1 MNNRQL
7 IKYAHIWVLVVLLA
21 CGLVAVAV
29 KGGMATR
36 DQNSNQ
42 NQNSNSNT
50 GSTQNRNANKSGK
63 AGNAGAKGEQTG
75 MATMSSQDR
84 NFLMDAAEGGM
95 MEVEL
100 GRIATQNGAS
110 DAVKQFGQ
118 KMVDDHGQANTEL
131 MSIATSK
138 GVTLPTELNEKHR
151 AQVTKLQG
159 MTGADF
165 DREYSKMMLSD
176 HNKDVAEFEK
186 QSTKGTDPDLKAF
199 AAKTL
204 PTLQQHLEMAKALP
218 ENMRSNSGNSNRS
231 GSRNSNSNMNRNSNG
246 NSNRP

>member
-1 MNNRQL
+1 MNNHQL
-7 IKYAHIWVLVVLLA
+7 IKYAHIWALAVLLA
-21 CGLVAVAV
+21 CGLVAIAV
-29 KGGMATR
+29 KGGIATR

-42 NQNSNSNT
+42 NSNSNT
-50 GSTQNRNANKSGK
+50 GSQNRNANRSANRNSG
-63 AGNAGAKGEQTG
+63 NTGAKGEQTG
-75 MATMSSQDR
+75 MATMTSQDR

-95 MEVEL
+95 LEVEL
-100 GRIATQNGAS
+100 GRVAAQKGTS
-110 DAVKQFGQ
+110 EAVKQFGQ

-138 GVTLPTELNEKHR
+138 GVTLPTELDEKHR
-151 AQVTKLQG
+151 AHVTKLSG
-159 MTGADF
+159 MTGAEF

-176 HNKDVAEFEK
+176 HNKDVSEFEK
-186 QSTKGTDPDLKAF
+186 ESTKGADPDLKAF

-218 ENMRSNSGNSNRS
+218 GNERGNSGNSNRS
-231 GSRNSNSNMNRNSNG
+231 GSRNSNSNMNRNNNG

>member
-1 MNNRQL
+1 
-7 IKYAHIWVLVVLLA
+7 
-21 CGLVAVAV
+21 
-29 KGGMATR
+29 
-36 DQNSNQ
+36 
-42 NQNSNSNT
+42 
-50 GSTQNRNANKSGK
+50 
-63 AGNAGAKGEQTG
+63 
-75 MATMSSQDR
+75 QDR

-100 GRIATQNGAS
+100 GRVAAQNGAS

-118 KMVDDHGQANTEL
+118 KMVDDHGAANTEL

-138 GVTLPTELNEKHR
+138 GVTLPTELDEKHK
-151 AQVTKLQG
+151 AHVTKLSS
-159 MTGADF
+159 MTGAEF

-176 HNKDVAEFEK
+176 HNKDVSEFEK
-186 QSTKGTDPDLKAF
+186 ESTRGTDPDLKAF

-231 GSRNSNSNMNRNSNG
+231 GSR
-246 NSNRP
+246 

>member
-1 MNNRQL
+1 MNNHQL
-7 IKYAHIWVLVVLLA
+7 IKYAHIWALAVLLA
-21 CGLVAVAV
+21 CGLVAIAV
-29 KGGMATR
+29 KGGIATR

-42 NQNSNSNT
+42 NSNSNT
-50 GSTQNRNANKSGK
+50 GSQNRNANRSANRNSG
-63 AGNAGAKGEQTG
+63 NTGAKGEQTG
-75 MATMSSQDR
+75 MATMTSQDR

-95 MEVEL
+95 LEVEL
-100 GRIATQNGAS
+100 GRVAAQKGTS
-110 DAVKQFGQ
+110 EAVKQFGQ

-138 GVTLPTELNEKHR
+138 GVTLPTELDEKHR
-151 AQVTKLQG
+151 AHVTKLSG
-159 MTGADF
+159 MTGAEF

-176 HNKDVAEFEK
+176 HNKDVSEFEK
-186 QSTKGTDPDLKAF
+186 ESTQGADPDLKAF

-218 ENMRSNSGNSNRS
+218 GNERGNSGNSNRS